1 MDAKQ
6 EVFPVRIALRGREI
20 WLGWVSAE
28 SGNYFVQDQGAV
40 VWAPTRE
47 GLLSELSRAGGGR
60 VRQDD
65 TLLDLDGAIS
75 ALRDGGF
82 VDADLLVELWNI
94 LSDFYNTVHMPR
106 VALFSPEDVAT
117 YDALFANCGI
127 GNALELEPTPL
138 GEHHLQTVFKVM
150 ERGSAMIAGRTFGM

>member
-1 MDAKQ
+1 VDTKQ
-6 EVFPVRIALRGREI
+6 EVFPVRIALREREI

-28 SGNYFVQDQGAV
+28 SGNYFVQDQDAI
-40 VWAPTRE
+40 VWSPTRA
-47 GLLSELSRAGGGR
+47 GLLGELSRAGGGR
-60 VRQDD
+60 ARQDD
-65 TLLDLDGAIS
+65 TLLDLDGAIN
-75 ALRDGGF
+75 ALRDGRF

-106 VALFSPEDVAT
+106 VSLFSPEDVAT
-117 YDALFANCGI
+117 YDALFANCDI

-138 GEHHLQTVFKVM
+138 GEHHLQTVLKLM